1 MANIVPDSFK
11 AELLCGSHNFEYGV
25 SAQVFKVA
33 LYVTTLGPP
42 YTTSS
47 TTYSSTNE
55 VSSVGTNYS
64 TGGNTVSLD
73 TTSGT
78 VIGSN
83 TAIVDFQNT
92 TFSNV
97 TLTSLGAAIYNTST
111 TPANML
117 ILVLDFGGDKT
128 ATSGDFTIQWPAN
141 TATDAIIRLGD

>member
-47 TTYSSTNE
+47 TEYSTTNE
-55 VSSVGTNYS
+55 VSSSGTNYS
-64 TGGNTVSLD
+64 TGGNVVSLD

-97 TLTSLGAAIYNTST
+97 TLTALGAAIYNTST

-117 ILVLDFGGDKT
+117 ILVLDFGGNKT